1 MNVVNTM
8 KKSTKVLTPKKLQNK
23 IVKNLIPIEKMSFL
37 EQYAIFMGKAQ
48 IIELALSGL
57 LIHKYKYTE
66 NKVEK
71 FTLGTIINELEKS
84 GLRPDLIVLLKELLK
99 YRNSLAHEFL
109 GVTAMGNKLAGS
121 GFERLQ
127 YKELRRGLYQAEQ
140 VIHVYD
146 FLTENNYI

>member
-1 MNVVNTM
+1 M

-109 GVTAMGNKLAGS
+109 GITAMGNKLAGN

-127 YKELRRGLYQAEQ
+127 YKELHRGLYQAEQ

-146 FLTENNYI
+146 FLTENKYI